1 MGKIISLNRIAELT
15 IQDLMDKL
23 EIIFASLQSL
33 LRVLELR
40 WNQHAI

>member
-33 LRVLELR
+33 LRILELR
-40 WNQHAI
+40 WTPHAI